1 MKVFYKISLDEKFD
15 LKMKILDNFT
25 DVLLDN
31 DL

>member
-1 MKVFYKISLDEKFD
+1 MKVFYKISPDEKFG

>member
-1 MKVFYKISLDEKFD
+1 MKVFYKISLDEKFG
-15 LKMKILDNFT
+15 LEMKILDNFT